1 MLLLSVDMLSLL
13 SQLPQFNRLRMEVQ
27 RNPNL
32 LQPLLQEIG
41 ATNPELLGVINN
53 VYLQQYNTQPLLL
66 GIQENASIASWLP
79 RESESW

>member
-41 ATNPELLGVINN
+41 ATNPELLGVIYNI
-53 VYLQQYNTQPLLL
+53 YLQL
-66 GIQENASIASWLP
+66 
-79 RESESW
+79 